1 MISNQDKIS
10 IILTFLMGLFAGGY
24 LYLTG
29 FATTF
34 EPPEASEA
42 DVYTQFVITAES
54 YGECEND
61 DTCLSFQVLQNG
73 SFRAIYDGL
82 AEAGPKDG
90 RIPLSMRGDLYDTLT
105 STALASAART
115 STQANCHYVGTNYR
129 FEITRDEVEYMI
141 DTCSS
146 SISYESAE
154 WAVLANLW
162 NYMGNLEW

>member
-1 MISNQDKIS
+1 MISAQDKIS
-10 IILTFLMGLFAGGY
+10 IILTFLMGLVAGGY

-34 EPPEASEA
+34 EPPEASVA

-54 YGECEND
+54 YGQCEND

-73 SFRAIYDGL
+73 SFRAIYDGQ
-82 AEAGPKDG
+82 ADAGPKDG

-105 STALASAART
+105 PAVLASASRT
-115 STQANCHYVGTNYR
+115 SARANCQYEGTNYR
-129 FEITRDEVEYMI
+129 FEITRDEVEYVV

-146 SISYESAE
+146 AISYESEE
-154 WAVLANLW
+154 WAVLAKLW